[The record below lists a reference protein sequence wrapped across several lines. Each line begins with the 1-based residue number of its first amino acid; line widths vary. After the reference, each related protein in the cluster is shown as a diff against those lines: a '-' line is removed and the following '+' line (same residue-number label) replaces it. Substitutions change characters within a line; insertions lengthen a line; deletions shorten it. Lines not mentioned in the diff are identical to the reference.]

1 MTLTPTTGAVLSAQ
15 LCVLVV
21 DDYPDGREVCAE
33 YLAFSGFR
41 VLQAADGQEAL
52 DLAFAEHPDLILMDL
67 SLPGM
72 DGWEATRRLKADR
85 RTART
90 PVIALTAHAL
100 DSHAAS
106 ARAAGADAVVTKPFL
121 PNELVAEVRRQ
132 LAAHSAG
139 RGATKKSKR
148 SAK

>member
-1 MTLTPTTGAVLSAQ
+1 MTVTARTESRDQP
-15 LCVLVV
+15 CVLVV

-33 YLAFSGFR
+33 YLSFSGFR

-52 DLAFAEHPDLILMDL
+52 DLAFAERPDLILMDL

-72 DGWEATRRLKADR
+72 DGWEATRRLKADP
-85 RTART
+85 RTAST

-100 DSHAAS
+100 ASHAAS

-121 PNELVAEVRRQ
+121 PNELVAEVRRH
-132 LAAHSAG
+132 LEAHAAT
-139 RGATKKSKR
+139 RGATKKPKR

>member
-1 MTLTPTTGAVLSAQ
+1 MTLTQKTVAGAGPQ

-52 DLAFAEHPDLILMDL
+52 DLAFAERPDLVLMDL

-72 DGWEATRRLKADR
+72 DGWEATRRLKADP
-85 RTART
+85 RTAST

-121 PNELVAEVRRQ
+121 PNELVLEVRRQ
-132 LAAHSAG
+132 LDARAAA
-139 RGATKKSKR
+139 REPTKKTKR
-148 SAK
+148 SGK

>member
-1 MTLTPTTGAVLSAQ
+1 MTLTPKGATAVPDQ

-33 YLAFSGFR
+33 YLSFSGFR

-52 DLAFAEHPDLILMDL
+52 DLAFAELPHLILMDL

-72 DGWEATRRLKADR
+72 DGWEATRRLKADP
-85 RTART
+85 RTAGT

-100 DSHAAS
+100 ASHAAS

-132 LAAHSAG
+132 LEAHAPV